1 MKEKTAPYKLLFV
14 CLGNICRSPAAEGV
28 MKSLVGQAGQADRFE
43 IDSAGTYG
51 GHAGEGADARMQR
64 AAAKRGYRLT
74 SRSRRLRSEDFDRF
88 DRILVMDDANY
99 ENVHRMAPDPE
110 SARKIYRM
118 VEFCR
123 HHDATYVP
131 DPYYEGAEGF
141 EIVLDLLEDACQGL
155 YEDLMQGEE

>member
-1 MKEKTAPYKLLFV
+1 MKESAEPHKILFV

-28 MKSLVGQAGQADRFE
+28 MKSLVERCGQAGRFE

-51 GHAGEGADARMQR
+51 GHAGEGADGRMQR
-64 AAAKRGYRLT
+64 AASRRGYRLT
-74 SRSRRLRSEDFDRF
+74 SRSRRIRLDDFEHF
-88 DRILVMDDANY
+88 DRIVVMDDANY
-99 ENVHRMAPDPE
+99 ENVHRLAPDPR
-110 SARKIYRM
+110 SVQKIYRM

-123 HHDATYVP
+123 RHDATHVP

-155 YEDLMQGEE
+155 YEDMMG